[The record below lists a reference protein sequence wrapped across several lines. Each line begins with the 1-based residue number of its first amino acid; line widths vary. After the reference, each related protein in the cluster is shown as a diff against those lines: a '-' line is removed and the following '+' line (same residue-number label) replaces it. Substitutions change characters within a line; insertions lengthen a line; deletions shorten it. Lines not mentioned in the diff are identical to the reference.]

1 LDSSIVQGPFSVAPC
16 QTLVSRFATFLSP
29 YAPPLSSGAGGLASS
44 GAGFAAAAVEEG
56 WRPGLH
62 LSFDDELSSPLPPGI
77 SPAMAAMYR

>member
-1 LDSSIVQGPFSVAPC
+1 MPNLSITIRNFFYRRMA
-16 QTLVSRFATFLSP
+16 
-29 YAPPLSSGAGGLASS
+29 SGAGGLASS